1 MSDLQTQMKQA
12 VAEAAVAQIRDGM
25 VVGLGSGSTAALMIQ
40 GLGARL
46 AAGQLHDIVG
56 VTTSF
61 QGEVLAAELGIPLR
75 ALNAI
80 DRIDLAIDGADEV
93 DPSFQLIK
101 GGGACHVQEKL
112 VADRAERF
120 IVVVDSTKLVQR
132 LNLDFLLP
140 VEVLPG
146 AWVQV
151 QSRLK
156 SMGGVAE
163 LRMATRKAGPVVTD
177 QGNLV
182 LDVRFEAGISDPIA
196 LERDINNLPG
206 VLENGLFVNLADEV
220 LVGEIND
227 GVVDLPIAE
236 YPDGSVF
243 TPEGLPSVGDV
254 PDAEA
259 MHAQECTG
267 PFNEATAVRAAVT
280 QEITQGGEVRTV
292 SVGDARGIH
301 DSEHTTHENAS
312 LDPTREA

>member
-196 LERDINNLPG
+196 FERDINNLPG

-227 GVVDLPIAE
+227 GVAGVRSLE
-236 YPDGSVF
+236 R
-243 TPEGLPSVGDV
+243 VG
-254 PDAEA
+254 
-259 MHAQECTG
+259 
-267 PFNEATAVRAAVT
+267 
-280 QEITQGGEVRTV
+280 
-292 SVGDARGIH
+292 
-301 DSEHTTHENAS
+301 
-312 LDPTREA
+312 

>member
-1 MSDLQTQMKQA
+1 MTDLQTQMKQA

-120 IVVVDSTKLVQR
+120 IVVVDSTKLVQC

-156 SMGGVAE
+156 TMGGVAE

-220 LVGEIND
+220 LVGEINE
-227 GVVDLPIAE
+227 GVA
-236 YPDGSVF
+236 G
-243 TPEGLPSVGDV
+243 
-254 PDAEA
+254 
-259 MHAQECTG
+259 
-267 PFNEATAVRAAVT
+267 VR
-280 QEITQGGEVRTV
+280 
-292 SVGDARGIH
+292 
-301 DSEHTTHENAS
+301 S
-312 LDPTREA
+312 LERAG

>member
-182 LDVRFEAGISDPIA
+182 LDVRLR
-196 LERDINNLPG
+196 LESLIRLPLSVTSTIFQVFWRTASSSTLLTKFSLVKSTM
-206 VLENGLFVNLADEV
+206 VLL
-220 LVGEIND
+220 
-227 GVVDLPIAE
+227 
-236 YPDGSVF
+236 
-243 TPEGLPSVGDV
+243 
-254 PDAEA
+254 
-259 MHAQECTG
+259 EC
-267 PFNEATAVRAAVT
+267 AAWNVW
-280 QEITQGGEVRTV
+280 
-292 SVGDARGIH
+292 D
-301 DSEHTTHENAS
+301 NA
-312 LDPTREA
+312 PH

>member
-25 VVGLGSGSTAALMIQ
+25 VVGLGSGSTAALMIK

-46 AAGQLHDIVG
+46 AAGQLRDIVG

-61 QGEVLAAELGIPLR
+61 QGEVLAAELGIPLC

-120 IVVVDSTKLVQR
+120 IVVVDSTKLVQC

-163 LRMATRKAGPVVTD
+163 LRMATRKAGPIVTD

-182 LDVRFEAGISDPIA
+182 LDVRFETGISDPIT

-220 LVGEIND
+220 LVGEITN
-227 GVVDLPIAE
+227 GVA
-236 YPDGSVF
+236 G
-243 TPEGLPSVGDV
+243 
-254 PDAEA
+254 
-259 MHAQECTG
+259 
-267 PFNEATAVRAAVT
+267 VRSL
-280 QEITQGGEVRTV
+280 ER
-292 SVGDARGIH
+292 
-301 DSEHTTHENAS
+301 AS
-312 LDPTREA
+312 

>member
-1 MSDLQTQMKQA
+1 MTDLQTQMKQA
-12 VAEAAVAQIRDGM
+12 VAEAAVAQIRNGM

-120 IVVVDSTKLVQR
+120 IVVVDSTKLVQC

-156 SMGGVAE
+156 SIGGVAE

-182 LDVRFEAGISDPIA
+182 LDVRFEAGISDPIV

-206 VLENGLFVNLADEV
+206 VLENGLFVNIADEV

-227 GVVDLPIAE
+227 GVAGVRSLE
-236 YPDGSVF
+236 R
-243 TPEGLPSVGDV
+243 VG
-254 PDAEA
+254 
-259 MHAQECTG
+259 
-267 PFNEATAVRAAVT
+267 
-280 QEITQGGEVRTV
+280 
-292 SVGDARGIH
+292 
-301 DSEHTTHENAS
+301 
-312 LDPTREA
+312 

>member
-1 MSDLQTQMKQA
+1 MTDLQTQMKQA

-120 IVVVDSTKLVQR
+120 IVVVDSTKLVQC

-182 LDVRFEAGISDPIA
+182 LDVRFEAGISDPI
-196 LERDINNLPG
+196 
-206 VLENGLFVNLADEV
+206 
-220 LVGEIND
+220 
-227 GVVDLPIAE
+227 
-236 YPDGSVF
+236 
-243 TPEGLPSVGDV
+243 V
-254 PDAEA
+254 P
-259 MHAQECTG
+259 
-267 PFNEATAVRAAVT
+267 
-280 QEITQGGEVRTV
+280 
-292 SVGDARGIH
+292 
-301 DSEHTTHENAS
+301 
-312 LDPTREA
+312 

>member
-46 AAGQLHDIVG
+46 AAGELHDIVG

-93 DPSFQLIK
+93 DPAFQLIK

-220 LVGEIND
+220 LVGEISD
-227 GVVDLPIAE
+227 GVA
-236 YPDGSVF
+236 G
-243 TPEGLPSVGDV
+243 
-254 PDAEA
+254 
-259 MHAQECTG
+259 
-267 PFNEATAVRAAVT
+267 VR
-280 QEITQGGEVRTV
+280 
-292 SVGDARGIH
+292 
-301 DSEHTTHENAS
+301 S
-312 LDPTREA
+312 LERMG

>member
-25 VVGLGSGSTAALMIQ
+25 VVGLGSGSTAALMIK

-46 AAGQLHDIVG
+46 AAGQLRDIVG

-61 QGEVLAAELGIPLR
+61 QGEVLAAELGIPLC

-80 DRIDLAIDGADEV
+80 DRIDLAIEGADEV
-93 DPSFQLIK
+93 DPSFLLIK

-120 IVVVDSTKLVQR
+120 IVVVDSTKLVQC

-182 LDVRFEAGISDPIA
+182 LDVRFESGISDPIA

-220 LVGEIND
+220 LVGEISD
-227 GVVDLPIAE
+227 GVA
-236 YPDGSVF
+236 G
-243 TPEGLPSVGDV
+243 
-254 PDAEA
+254 
-259 MHAQECTG
+259 
-267 PFNEATAVRAAVT
+267 VR
-280 QEITQGGEVRTV
+280 
-292 SVGDARGIH
+292 
-301 DSEHTTHENAS
+301 S
-312 LDPTREA
+312 LERVN

>member
-75 ALNAI
+75 ALNAV

-112 VADRAERF
+112 VADRADRF
-120 IVVVDSTKLVQR
+120 IVVVDSSKLVSC

-182 LDVRFEAGISDPIA
+182 LDVRFEAGISNPVD

-227 GVVDLPIAE
+227 GVAGVRSLERVD
-236 YPDGSVF
+236 
-243 TPEGLPSVGDV
+243 
-254 PDAEA
+254 
-259 MHAQECTG
+259 
-267 PFNEATAVRAAVT
+267 
-280 QEITQGGEVRTV
+280 
-292 SVGDARGIH
+292 
-301 DSEHTTHENAS
+301 
-312 LDPTREA
+312 